1 MSLYEKNGACRCK
14 QIVAKGAMLFVL
26 LFAAALVHVSVV
38 DEESRKTEKTVN
50 FYLDEQF
57 DRVTTKAE
65 TVAEMLAERGLHIR
79 SSDLLTPD
87 ADTELVSGMDIY
99 LQKSFPVYVQADG
112 QLKLVYTTAAT
123 IAELLA
129 ERGIKKDENDRVYP
143 GLTAPLSR
151 GDRVRVVRVST
162 KFLQEECPIPFNTVT
177 RKDATKPEGYRSVA
191 EEGEP
196 GKALR
201 TYSVVYADGQE
212 ESRELVAEECLQE
225 PKDRI
230 IVIGT
235 KPAPVAV
242 ASRGDKERAVY
253 EGTASWI
260 SDRLHGRK
268 TAYGDIYNKDAFTC
282 AFPDKELRGK
292 TLRVTYLKTGRSV
305 DVRVNDYGPHIK
317 GRIIDLSRAA
327 AEAIGLIN
335 AGIGRVRIEVLD

>member
-65 TVAEMLAERGLHIR
+65 TVAEMLAERGLQIR

-242 ASRGDKERAVY
+242 ASRGDKERA
-253 EGTASWI
+253 S
-260 SDRLHGRK
+260 
-268 TAYGDIYNKDAFTC
+268 
-282 AFPDKELRGK
+282 
-292 TLRVTYLKTGRSV
+292 RVQLPG
-305 DVRVNDYGPHIK
+305 
-317 GRIIDLSRAA
+317 
-327 AEAIGLIN
+327 
-335 AGIGRVRIEVLD
+335 